1 MGKPIEQ
8 ALDECLFFSVKK
20 LDRILNKMADE
31 AFRKTGLAP
40 TYAFILLVLMEK
52 DGLPQKDIAQI
63 LFSAPS
69 TIARFVE
76 KLEYKG
82 LIKTVV
88 DGRKSL
94 VYLTDAGRELS
105 KEIDLS
111 WDELH
116 AAYGKVLG
124 QSQSDEFAKELSVA
138 AEQLKEKHK

>member
-20 LDRILNKMADE
+20 LDRILNKMAEE

-40 TYAFILLVLMEK
+40 SYGFILLALSEK
-52 DGLPQKDIAQI
+52 DGLPQKELARI

-76 KLEYKG
+76 KLEHKG
-82 LIKTVV
+82 LIKTVT

-94 VYLTDAGRELS
+94 VYLTAKGRTLS
-105 KEIDLS
+105 EEIDAS
-111 WDELH
+111 WEALH
-116 AAYGKVLG
+116 QAYGKILG
-124 QSQSDEFAKELSVA
+124 LEKSDELARTLSET
-138 AEQLKEKHK
+138 AERLK